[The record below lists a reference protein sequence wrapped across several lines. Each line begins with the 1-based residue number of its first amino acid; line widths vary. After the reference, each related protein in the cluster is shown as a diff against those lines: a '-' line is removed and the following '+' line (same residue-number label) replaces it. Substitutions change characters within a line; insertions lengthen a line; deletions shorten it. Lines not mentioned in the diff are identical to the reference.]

1 MNRKIVRM
9 HQELRVIKVI
19 KVKTNLKDTEDIMTL
34 KSIDFLKKRLNFS
47 AKAMLSK
54 FKVQIK
60 IQPLGSVK
68 NTYEVQTWR

>member
-1 MNRKIVRM
+1 M

-34 KSIDFLKKRLNFS
+34 KSIDFLEKRLNFS

-68 NTYEVQTWR
+68 NTYEVQT